1 MSNVV
6 EFILNLLNFRK
17 EEIQS
22 IFKKNFSK
30 IYVQLYAF
38 KYIYITIKNGW
49 QELPW

>member
-22 IFKKNFSK
+22 IFKK
-30 IYVQLYAF
+30 ILV
-38 KYIYITIKNGW
+38 KYMYNYMHLNIYI
-49 QELPW
+49 

>member
-22 IFKKNFSK
+22 IFKKNL
-30 IYVQLYAF
+30 I
-38 KYIYITIKNGW
+38 KYMYNYMHLNIYITIKNGW